1 MLYEHMFVLCSAVRN
16 VHSAVVNVHSA
27 VGNVHSALRN
37 IKQKPFPDT
46 ITNSFRDFYR
56 RLSLYLYIKQG
67 DTVISSRVRAH
78 YDFLFSSITSI
89 TNSINYHIYRRL
101 YSDRRCDRRVIVV
114 IEERFFNVKIGDFSH
129 KFTIKRWH
137 SEGLYPIIINNIE

>member
-16 VHSAVVNVHSA
+16 VYTAVGNVHSA

-67 DTVISSRVRAH
+67 DTVISSRVRARTMF
-78 YDFLFSSITSI
+78 FLFSSITSI
-89 TNSINYHIYRRL
+89 TFHINYHIYRRL
-101 YSDRRCDRRVIVV
+101 YSNERCDRRVIVV
-114 IEERFFNVKIGDFSH
+114 IEERLFNGKIAD
-129 KFTIKRWH
+129 I
-137 SEGLYPIIINNIE
+137 

>member
-16 VHSAVVNVHSA
+16 VYTAVGNVHSA
-27 VGNVHSALRN
+27 VGNVHSPLRN

-67 DTVISSRVRAH
+67 DTVISSRVRARILC
-78 YDFLFSSITSI
+78 FFIFF
-89 TNSINYHIYRRL
+89 YHFY
-101 YSDRRCDRRVIVV
+101 
-114 IEERFFNVKIGDFSH
+114 H
-129 KFTIKRWH
+129 
-137 SEGLYPIIINNIE
+137 

>member
-16 VHSAVVNVHSA
+16 VYTAVGNVHSA

-67 DTVISSRVRAH
+67 DTVIAPRVRERILC
-78 YDFLFSSITSI
+78 FFIFF
-89 TNSINYHIYRRL
+89 YHFY
-101 YSDRRCDRRVIVV
+101 
-114 IEERFFNVKIGDFSH
+114 H
-129 KFTIKRWH
+129 
-137 SEGLYPIIINNIE
+137 

>member
-1 MLYEHMFVLCSAVRN
+1 MLYEHMFVLRSAVRN
-16 VHSAVVNVHSA
+16 VYTA

-67 DTVISSRVRAH
+67 DTVIASRVRSRTLC
-78 YDFLFSSITSI
+78 FFIFF
-89 TNSINYHIYRRL
+89 YHFY
-101 YSDRRCDRRVIVV
+101 
-114 IEERFFNVKIGDFSH
+114 H
-129 KFTIKRWH
+129 
-137 SEGLYPIIINNIE
+137 